1 MLKRLFNK
9 KSDNEVL
16 LKLQE
21 IKRDISEIR
30 SDLSELK
37 TNIESN
43 EDSINKM
50 RVQIEMIDNASQ
62 EVLDYLKGVKEPKHT
77 KQNYNNKYNKGRY

>member
-9 KSDNEVL
+9 SENDVL
-16 LKLQE
+16 KELQE

-30 SDLSELK
+30 SDISDMK
-37 TNIESN
+37 TNMESN
-43 EDSINKM
+43 DDSINKM

-62 EVLDYLKGVKEPKHT
+62 EVLDYLKGFKEPKHT